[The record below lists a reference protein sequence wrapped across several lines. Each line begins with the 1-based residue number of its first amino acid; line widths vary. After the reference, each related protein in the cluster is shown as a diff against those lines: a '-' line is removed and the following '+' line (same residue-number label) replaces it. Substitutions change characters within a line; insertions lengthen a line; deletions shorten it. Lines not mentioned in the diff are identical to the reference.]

1 MLIPIGHE
9 GTTARRWPIITF
21 ALIALNVICFLP
33 SYSTM
38 QDELQ
43 KMMPIKAHILL
54 MAATHPELTLA
65 PEAQQLVDDFKNR
78 DPFTWAQATQ
88 PNRDIA
94 DAWDAKM
101 RLQDDQGKLQ
111 EELDSLTSQYTQLT
125 ASSIA
130 EPYAFI
136 PAHPKPITYVTA

>member
-1 MLIPIGHE
+1 MSFPSNILHCCQINWPDLPKICGQTKGTMLIPIGHE

-65 PEAQQLVDDFKNR
+65 PEAQQLVDDF
-78 DPFTWAQATQ
+78 
-88 PNRDIA
+88 
-94 DAWDAKM
+94 
-101 RLQDDQGKLQ
+101 
-111 EELDSLTSQYTQLT
+111 
-125 ASSIA
+125 
-130 EPYAFI
+130 
-136 PAHPKPITYVTA
+136 